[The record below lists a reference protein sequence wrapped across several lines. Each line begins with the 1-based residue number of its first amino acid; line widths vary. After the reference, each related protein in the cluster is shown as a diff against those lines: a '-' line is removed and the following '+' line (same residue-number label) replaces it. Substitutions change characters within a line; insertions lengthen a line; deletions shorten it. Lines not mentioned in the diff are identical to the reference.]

1 LTSGAPHG
9 DAGGGNQEVGV
20 LKEVTMREIEAIFG
34 VTDRLGISREALG
47 IPLMPRT
54 PGRVRRLPNGR
65 IEIVADAADFPG
77 FVAGLEEAL
86 RAAGVVQPPD
96 KEKGRGS

>member
-1 LTSGAPHG
+1 
-9 DAGGGNQEVGV
+9 VGV
-20 LKEVTMREIEAIFG
+20 LKEVTMREMEAIFA
-34 VTDRLGISREALG
+34 VTDRLGISREALAV
-47 IPLMPRT
+47 PLMPRT

-86 RAAGVVQPPD
+86 RAADIV
-96 KEKGRGS
+96 

>member
-1 LTSGAPHG
+1 
-9 DAGGGNQEVGV
+9 VGV
-20 LKEVTMREIEAIFG
+20 LKEVTMREIEAIFA

-54 PGRVRRLPNGR
+54 PGRVRRLPSGR

-77 FVAGLEEAL
+77 FVAALEQAL
-86 RAAGVVQPPD
+86 RAAEIV
-96 KEKGRGS
+96 